1 MTDSP
6 PIEPLGVLLAGGRGR
21 RMGGNKPQRILCGKR
36 LIDRA
41 LEILG
46 RVCPSYIVV
55 ANDPTEL
62 SGLDC
67 PVLGD
72 IWPGLGPLGG
82 LVTAFIKTKAPWI
95 QAFPV
100 DAPLVNPELLRILHA
115 RAQGQT
121 AVVIRTQGG
130 LEPLL
135 AVYGQECLREAQR
148 FLETGERRPWKLLD
162 ACGALVVDWEEL
174 RHLDPE
180 GYSFLNVNRD
190 QDLVRAEEILCQRE
204 E

>member
-1 MTDSP
+1 VTGSSP
-6 PIEPLGVLLAGGRGR
+6 EAPLGVLLAGGMGR
-21 RMGGNKPQRILCGKR
+21 RMGGNKPHRMLYGQR

-41 LEILG
+41 LELLSQ
-46 RVCPSYIVV
+46 VCPSYVV
-55 ANDPTEL
+55 VTGDPDDL
-62 SGLDC
+62 PGLDC

-82 LVTAFIKTKAPWI
+82 LVTAFIKTKAQWI

-100 DAPLVNPELLRILHA
+100 DAPLVNPEMLRVLHR

-121 AVVIRTQGG
+121 AVVIRAPKG

-135 AVYGQECLREAQR
+135 ALYGPECLRQAQR
-148 FLETGERRPWKLLD
+148 FLEQGERRPWRLLSS
-162 ACGALVVDWEEL
+162 CGALEVPWDEV

-180 GYSFLNVNRD
+180 EHTFLNINRD
-190 QDLVRAEEILCQRE
+190 EDLLRAQEILSRQAE
-204 E
+204 